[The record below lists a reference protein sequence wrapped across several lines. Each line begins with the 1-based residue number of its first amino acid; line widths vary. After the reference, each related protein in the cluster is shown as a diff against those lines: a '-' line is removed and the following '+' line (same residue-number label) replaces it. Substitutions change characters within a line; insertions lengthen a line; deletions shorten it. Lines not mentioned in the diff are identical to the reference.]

1 MDDKAKRSEVMQE
14 KLYNWSIKMLVRL
27 EKVEK
32 PLGSGRTNYYEIYP
46 HEKSTEAFNKVYT
59 HIINEI

>member
-27 EKVEK
+27 EKV
-32 PLGSGRTNYYEIYP
+32 LFLI
-46 HEKSTEAFNKVYT
+46 
-59 HIINEI
+59 